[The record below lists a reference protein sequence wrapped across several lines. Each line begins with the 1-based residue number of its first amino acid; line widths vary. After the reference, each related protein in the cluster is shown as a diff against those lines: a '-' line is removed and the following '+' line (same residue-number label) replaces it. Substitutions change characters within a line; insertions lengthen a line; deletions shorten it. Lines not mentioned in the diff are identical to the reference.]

1 MKILQKVLWLLIT
14 SIVALNATDLNQT
27 QVCQAKDGIQTRTDS
42 SKIKF
47 INNPDNKLK
56 ANNSFSK
63 TKTIKVQEKIN
74 KVEKLTLTAE
84 KTNFIRRKEPYSN
97 RYVRMSEP
105 VKVMATYEDGHSE
118 EVTDNVIWS
127 GENYGKA
134 IKVIGNQLAIGK
146 PKNTSITLMASLGTV
161 NSNILEIDIVNEE
174 DKLLNVEIFNKNKKR
189 FPNRDAGIILSLMHK
204 PTSEVKLRL
213 TLKES
218 DGVKF
223 YDAGRSRELTLTKE
237 LIFIPNNPRQ
247 EGYFNIVDQDVN
259 NSKPYTIIT
268 EVLESEDLRYAGENP
283 KDIVVT
289 PSELKLIAPPITA
302 IRGAIRGVTIQFRV
316 TSKNMNLKYKLI
328 NPPAGMEII
337 GRSDLG
343 EFAIGYIDGV
353 DIKWNVPMD
362 IEEKTYTIT
371 TEATD
376 IDGSTV
382 EVSFDIKVPKTNLIE
397 TKIVNN
403 ELIVTDKNSNLYG
416 MKMKGHSGE
425 DISELRLRS
434 VAYEDVWKK
443 KVKKKNPE
451 DIVER
456 TVFVIDNMPEKL
468 DMKFPEYIN
477 NYLKRRELGL
487 EFRKYLEAPFMDIDP
502 WEEDYSDG
510 YYEYEETNG
519 LTLQHKRHG
528 VYGSDGSKVYILIF
542 TKAQSRGN

>member
-56 ANNSFSK
+56 ANNSSSK
-63 TKTIKVQEKIN
+63 TRTIKVQEKIN

-174 DKLLNVEIFNKNKKR
+174 DKLLNVEIFNKDKKR

-434 VAYEDVWKK
+434 VAYEDVWKHYTK
-443 KVKKKNPE
+443 ALDVNK
-451 DIVER
+451 DIEHI
-456 TVFVIDNMPEKL
+456 VFIIDNMPKFTDIKFPSYMDVFQKRVSLGAGFDVYFNNCLAGDCWDWRNGNSYLYEDTNGVTFSKEYQSNLNSSEVFIFTINEKL
-468 DMKFPEYIN
+468 
-477 NYLKRRELGL
+477 
-487 EFRKYLEAPFMDIDP
+487 
-502 WEEDYSDG
+502 
-510 YYEYEETNG
+510 
-519 LTLQHKRHG
+519 
-528 VYGSDGSKVYILIF
+528 
-542 TKAQSRGN
+542 